1 MPGGP
6 QGGNATDIILFLHG
20 GDMQENQPV
29 EDTNTNNSYGASRNS
44 LHQKLVIALKLD

>member
-20 GDMQENQPV
+20 GDRQENQPV
-29 EDTNTNNSYGASRNS
+29 EDTNTNNSFGASRFS
-44 LHQKLVIALKLD
+44 VPQELVIALKLD

>member
-6 QGGNATDIILFLHG
+6 QGGNATDIILVLHG

-29 EDTNTNNSYGASRNS
+29 EDTNTNNSSVSCLIVYIIMAM
-44 LHQKLVIALKLD
+44 IALKKD

>member
-29 EDTNTNNSYGASRNS
+29 EDTNTNNSFGASLIS
-44 LHQKLVIALKLD
+44 LPLKLIIALKID